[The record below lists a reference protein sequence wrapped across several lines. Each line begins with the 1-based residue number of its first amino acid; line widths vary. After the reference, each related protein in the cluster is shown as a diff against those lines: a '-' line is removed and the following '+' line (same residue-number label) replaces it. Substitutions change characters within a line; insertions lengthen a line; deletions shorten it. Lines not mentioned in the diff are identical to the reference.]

1 MFKEIYKVIYFIIIL
16 IFVYLLF
23 AIYFS
28 EENIKKIKK
37 NRVHIENSFNDYL
50 PNLPILENDTN
61 DVIIYNSSE
70 FLEKKIKKR
79 KFWELLKKK
88 RIENL

>member
-1 MFKEIYKVIYFIIIL
+1 MFKEIYKLIYFIIIL
-16 IFVYLLF
+16 LFVYLLF
-23 AIYFS
+23 TIYFS

-37 NRVHIENSFNDYL
+37 NRVNIENSFKDYL
-50 PNLPILENDTN
+50 SNLPILENDTN

-79 KFWELLKKK
+79 KFWELLKKN
-88 RIENL
+88 E

>member
-1 MFKEIYKVIYFIIIL
+1 MFKEIYKVVYFIIIL
-16 IFVYLLF
+16 LFVYLLF

-37 NRVHIENSFNDYL
+37 NHVHIENSLRDYL
-50 PNLPILENDTN
+50 SILPILENDTN

-79 KFWELLKKK
+79 KFWELLKKN
-88 RIENL
+88 E

>member
-1 MFKEIYKVIYFIIIL
+1 MFKEIYKVVYFIIIL

-37 NRVHIENSFNDYL
+37 NRVHIENSFKDYL
-50 PNLPILENDTN
+50 SNLPILENDTN
-61 DVIIYNSSE
+61 DVITYNSSE

-79 KFWELLKKK
+79 KFWELLKKN
-88 RIENL
+88 E

>member
-16 IFVYLLF
+16 LFVYLLF
-23 AIYFS
+23 TIYFS

-37 NRVHIENSFNDYL
+37 NRVNIENSFKDYL
-50 PNLPILENDTN
+50 SNLPILENDTN

-79 KFWELLKKK
+79 KFWELLKKN
-88 RIENL
+88 E

>member
-16 IFVYLLF
+16 LFVYLLF

-37 NRVHIENSFNDYL
+37 NRVNIENSFKDYL
-50 PNLPILENDTN
+50 SNLPILENDTN
-61 DVIIYNSSE
+61 NVITYNSSE

-79 KFWELLKKK
+79 KFEELLKKN
-88 RIENL
+88 E

>member
-1 MFKEIYKVIYFIIIL
+1 MFKEIYKVVYFIIIL
-16 IFVYLLF
+16 LFVYLLF

-37 NRVHIENSFNDYL
+37 NRVHIENSFKDYL
-50 PNLPILENDTN
+50 SNLPILENDTN
-61 DVIIYNSSE
+61 NVITYNSSE

-79 KFWELLKKK
+79 KFWELLKKN
-88 RIENL
+88 E

>member
-37 NRVHIENSFNDYL
+37 NRVNIENSFEDYL
-50 PNLPILENDTN
+50 SNLPILENDTN
-61 DVIIYNSSE
+61 DVITYNSSE

-79 KFWELLKKK
+79 KFWELLKKN
-88 RIENL
+88 E

>member
-16 IFVYLLF
+16 LFVYLLF

-37 NRVHIENSFNDYL
+37 NRVNIENSLKDYL
-50 PNLPILENDTN
+50 SILPILENDTN

-79 KFWELLKKK
+79 KFWELLKKN
-88 RIENL
+88 E

>member
-37 NRVHIENSFNDYL
+37 NRVNIENSFKDYL
-50 PNLPILENDTN
+50 SNLPILENDTN
-61 DVIIYNSSE
+61 NVIIYNSSE

-88 RIENL
+88 

>member
-1 MFKEIYKVIYFIIIL
+1 MFKEIYKVVYFIIIL
-16 IFVYLLF
+16 SFFYLLF

-37 NRVHIENSFNDYL
+37 NRVNIKNSFKDYL
-50 PNLPILENDTN
+50 SNLPILENDTN
-61 DVIIYNSSE
+61 DVITYNSSE

-79 KFWELLKKK
+79 KFWELLKKN
-88 RIENL
+88 E

>member
-16 IFVYLLF
+16 LFNYLLF
-23 AIYFS
+23 TTYFS

-37 NRVHIENSFNDYL
+37 NRVNIENSFKDYL
-50 PNLPILENDTN
+50 SNLPILENDTK
-61 DVIIYNSSE
+61 DVIVYNLSE

-79 KFWELLKKK
+79 KFWELLKKN
-88 RIENL
+88 E

>member
-1 MFKEIYKVIYFIIIL
+1 MFREIYKVIYFIIIL
-16 IFVYLLF
+16 LFVYLLF

-37 NRVHIENSFNDYL
+37 NRAHIENSLKNYL
-50 PNLPILENDTN
+50 SNLPILENDTN
-61 DVIIYNSSE
+61 DIIIYNSSE

-79 KFWELLKKK
+79 KFWKLFEKN
-88 RIENL
+88 E

>member
-1 MFKEIYKVIYFIIIL
+1 MFKEIYKLIYFIIIL
-16 IFVYLLF
+16 LFVYLLF
-23 AIYFS
+23 AIYLS

-37 NRVHIENSFNDYL
+37 NRVNIENSFKDYL
-50 PNLPILENDTN
+50 SNLPILENDTS

-79 KFWELLKKK
+79 KIWELLKKN
-88 RIENL
+88 E

>member
-16 IFVYLLF
+16 LFVYLLF

-37 NRVHIENSFNDYL
+37 NRVNIENSFKDYL
-50 PNLPILENDTN
+50 SNLPILENDTN
-61 DVIIYNSSE
+61 DVITYNSSE

-79 KFWELLKKK
+79 KFEELLKKN
-88 RIENL
+88 E

>member
-37 NRVHIENSFNDYL
+37 NRVNIENSFKDYL
-50 PNLPILENDTN
+50 SNLPILENDTN

-79 KFWELLKKK
+79 KFEELLKKN
-88 RIENL
+88 E

>member
-1 MFKEIYKVIYFIIIL
+1 MFKEIYKVVYFIIIL
-16 IFVYLLF
+16 LFVYLLF

-37 NRVHIENSFNDYL
+37 NRVHIENSFKDYL
-50 PNLPILENDTN
+50 SNLPILENDTN
-61 DVIIYNSSE
+61 NVITYNSSE

-79 KFWELLKKK
+79 KIWKLLKKK
-88 RIENL
+88 

>member
-1 MFKEIYKVIYFIIIL
+1 MFKEICKVIYFIIIL

-37 NRVHIENSFNDYL
+37 NRVNIENSFKDYL
-50 PNLPILENDTN
+50 SNLPILENDTN
-61 DVIIYNSSE
+61 DVITYNSSE

-79 KFWELLKKK
+79 KFWELLKKN
-88 RIENL
+88 E

>member
-1 MFKEIYKVIYFIIIL
+1 MFKEIYKVVYFIIIL
-16 IFVYLLF
+16 LFVYLLF

-37 NRVHIENSFNDYL
+37 NRVNIENSFKDYL
-50 PNLPILENDTN
+50 SNLPILENDTN
-61 DVIIYNSSE
+61 NVITYNSSE

-88 RIENL
+88 

>member
-1 MFKEIYKVIYFIIIL
+1 MFREIYKVIYFIIIL
-16 IFVYLLF
+16 LFVYLLF

-37 NRVHIENSFNDYL
+37 NRVHIENSFKDYL
-50 PNLPILENDTN
+50 SNLPILENDTN
-61 DVIIYNSSE
+61 DVITYNSSE

-79 KFWELLKKK
+79 KFWELLKKN
-88 RIENL
+88 E

>member
-16 IFVYLLF
+16 LFVYLLF
-23 AIYFS
+23 TIYFS

-37 NRVHIENSFNDYL
+37 NHVHIENSFKDYL
-50 PNLPILENDTN
+50 SNLPILENDTN
-61 DVIIYNSSE
+61 DVITYNSSE

-79 KFWELLKKK
+79 KFWELLKKN
-88 RIENL
+88 E

>member
-1 MFKEIYKVIYFIIIL
+1 MFKEIYKVVYFIIIL
-16 IFVYLLF
+16 LFVYLLF
-23 AIYFS
+23 TIYFS

-37 NRVHIENSFNDYL
+37 NRVHIENSLRDYL
-50 PNLPILENDTN
+50 SILPILENDTN

-79 KFWELLKKK
+79 KFWELLKKN
-88 RIENL
+88 E

>member
-37 NRVHIENSFNDYL
+37 NRVNIENSFKDYL
-50 PNLPILENDTN
+50 SNLPILENDTDN
-61 DVIIYNSSE
+61 VIVYNSSE

-79 KFWELLKKK
+79 KFWELLKKN
-88 RIENL
+88 E

>member
-1 MFKEIYKVIYFIIIL
+1 MFKEIYKVVYFIIIL
-16 IFVYLLF
+16 LFVYLLF

-37 NRVHIENSFNDYL
+37 NRVHIENSLRDYL
-50 PNLPILENDTN
+50 SILPILENDTN
-61 DVIIYNSSE
+61 DVITYNSSE

-79 KFWELLKKK
+79 KFWELLKKN
-88 RIENL
+88 E

>member
-37 NRVHIENSFNDYL
+37 KYSEVLGKILWTKEKLNQINPSL
-50 PNLPILENDTN
+50 GLLAKPNFCSPILPA
-61 DVIIYNSSE
+61 
-70 FLEKKIKKR
+70 K
-79 KFWELLKKK
+79 
-88 RIENL
+88 

>member
-16 IFVYLLF
+16 LFVYLLF

-37 NRVHIENSFNDYL
+37 NRVNIENSFNDYL
-50 PNLPILENDTN
+50 SNLPILENDTN

-79 KFWELLKKK
+79 KFWELLKKN
-88 RIENL
+88 E

>member
-16 IFVYLLF
+16 IFVYFLF

-37 NRVHIENSFNDYL
+37 NRVNIENSFKDYMS
-50 PNLPILENDTN
+50 NLPILENDTK

-79 KFWELLKKK
+79 KFWELLKKN
-88 RIENL
+88 E

>member
-1 MFKEIYKVIYFIIIL
+1 MFKEIYKLIYFIIIL
-16 IFVYLLF
+16 LFVYLLF

-28 EENIKKIKK
+28 EANIKKIKK
-37 NRVHIENSFNDYL
+37 NRVNIENSFKDYL
-50 PNLPILENDTN
+50 SNLPILENDTE

-79 KFWELLKKK
+79 KFFELLKKN
-88 RIENL
+88 E

>member
-1 MFKEIYKVIYFIIIL
+1 MFKEIYKVVYFIIIL
-16 IFVYLLF
+16 LFVYLLF

-37 NRVHIENSFNDYL
+37 NRVHIENSFKDYL
-50 PNLPILENDTN
+50 SDLPILENDTN
-61 DVIIYNSSE
+61 DVITYNSSE

-79 KFWELLKKK
+79 KFWELLKKN
-88 RIENL
+88 E

>member
-1 MFKEIYKVIYFIIIL
+1 MFKEIYKVVYFIIIL
-16 IFVYLLF
+16 LFVYLLF

-37 NRVHIENSFNDYL
+37 NRVNIENSFKDYL
-50 PNLPILENDTN
+50 SNLPILENDTN
-61 DVIIYNSSE
+61 DVIKYNSSE

-79 KFWELLKKK
+79 KFWELLKKN
-88 RIENL
+88 E

>member
-1 MFKEIYKVIYFIIIL
+1 MFKEIYKVVYFIIIL
-16 IFVYLLF
+16 SFVYLLF

-37 NRVHIENSFNDYL
+37 NRVNIENSFEDYL
-50 PNLPILENDTN
+50 SNLPILENDTN

-79 KFWELLKKK
+79 KFWELLKKN
-88 RIENL
+88 E

>member
-1 MFKEIYKVIYFIIIL
+1 MFKEIYKVVYFVIIL
-16 IFVYLLF
+16 LFVYLLF
-23 AIYFS
+23 VIYFS

-37 NRVHIENSFNDYL
+37 NRVHIENSFKDYL
-50 PNLPILENDTN
+50 SNLAILENDTN

-79 KFWELLKKK
+79 KFWELLKKN
-88 RIENL
+88 E

>member
-37 NRVHIENSFNDYL
+37 NRVNIKNSFKDYL
-50 PNLPILENDTN
+50 SNLPILENDTS

-79 KFWELLKKK
+79 KIWELLKKN
-88 RIENL
+88 E

>member
-1 MFKEIYKVIYFIIIL
+1 MFKEICKVIYFIIIL

-37 NRVHIENSFNDYL
+37 NRVNIENSFKDYL
-50 PNLPILENDTN
+50 SKLPILENDTN

-70 FLEKKIKKR
+70 FLEKKIKRR
-79 KFWELLKKK
+79 KFWELLKKN
-88 RIENL
+88 E

>member
-37 NRVHIENSFNDYL
+37 NRVHIENSFKDYL
-50 PNLPILENDTN
+50 SNLPILENDTN
-61 DVIIYNSSE
+61 DVITYNSSE

-79 KFWELLKKK
+79 KFWELLKKN
-88 RIENL
+88 E

>member
-1 MFKEIYKVIYFIIIL
+1 MFKEIYKVVYFIIIL
-16 IFVYLLF
+16 LFVYLLF

-37 NRVHIENSFNDYL
+37 NRVNIENSFKDYL
-50 PNLPILENDTN
+50 SNLPILENDTN
-61 DVIIYNSSE
+61 DVITYNSSE

-79 KFWELLKKK
+79 KFWELLKKN
-88 RIENL
+88 E

>member
-1 MFKEIYKVIYFIIIL
+1 MFKEIYKVVYFIIIL
-16 IFVYLLF
+16 LFVYLLF

-37 NRVHIENSFNDYL
+37 NRVHIENSFKDYL
-50 PNLPILENDTN
+50 SNLPILENDTE

-79 KFWELLKKK
+79 KFWELLKKN
-88 RIENL
+88 E